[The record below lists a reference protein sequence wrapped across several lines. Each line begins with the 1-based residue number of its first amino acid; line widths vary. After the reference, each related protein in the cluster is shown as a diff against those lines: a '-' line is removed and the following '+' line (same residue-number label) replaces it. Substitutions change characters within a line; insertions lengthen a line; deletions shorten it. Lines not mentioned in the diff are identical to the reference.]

1 MRVIAPT
8 FHGLRTLSVHVRN
21 TMTSLPWFE
30 KMERPIV
37 YALRRVE
44 YPSMTL
50 EPEQKDCVQCVYEG
64 KDVFVWLP
72 TGFGKTVCFEV
83 LPFMFDMKLGRVDSL
98 VVVVSPLVSLMID
111 QVRSLRSGSDR
122 VWRDTDGCTALLGA
136 FQGGPGQQ
144 QDLIA
149 LTGLTAESF
158 QVRNCSLQCLH
169 SSFAPLTNALGQTII
184 YSHSHTQQIL
194 RSRRQLCLHC
204 SMTKKIHCMFRKQ
217 RLPAQAS
224 VHCKHEGLWTSTRTP
239 TNILTSFCSRPP
251 KSTWSA
257 NINYAHA
264 HAVYTRLFFLR
275 PQRAWVRG

>member
-1 MRVIAPT
+1 M
-8 FHGLRTLSVHVRN
+8 FSVFIRAD
-21 TMTSLPWFE
+21 
-30 KMERPIV
+30 I
-37 YALRRVE
+37 
-44 YPSMTL
+44 
-50 EPEQKDCVQCVYEG
+50 
-64 KDVFVWLP
+64 FVWLP

-83 LPFMFDMKLGRVDSL
+83 LPFMFDMKLSRVDSL

-149 LTGLTAESF
+149 LMGLTAESF

-169 SSFAPLTNALGQTII
+169 SSFAPLCWGKPSFTATL
-184 YSHSHTQQIL
+184 YTQQIF

-217 RLPAQAS
+217 RRPAQAS
-224 VHCKHEGLWTSTRTP
+224 VHRKHEGLWTSTHTP
-239 TNILTSFCSRPP
+239 TNIFTSFRSRPP
-251 KSTWSA
+251 KSTWFA
-257 NINYAHA
+257 NINYAHV
-264 HAVYTRLFFLR
+264 HAVYTRLFSSAPKEPGYEANKCSSFNSPVPFSTKL
-275 PQRAWVRG
+275 

>member
-1 MRVIAPT
+1 MGDVTVSAT
-8 FHGLRTLSVHVRN
+8 LRLFLSLC
-21 TMTSLPWFE
+21 SLPAPHSP
-30 KMERPIV
+30 KRHNISV
-37 YALRRVE
+37 ALRRVG

-83 LPFMFDMKLGRVDSL
+83 LPFMFDKKLGRVDSL

-136 FQGGPGQQ
+136 SQRGPGQQ

-158 QVRNCSLQCLH
+158 QVRN
-169 SSFAPLTNALGQTII
+169 
-184 YSHSHTQQIL
+184 
-194 RSRRQLCLHC
+194 
-204 SMTKKIHCMFRKQ
+204 
-217 RLPAQAS
+217 
-224 VHCKHEGLWTSTRTP
+224 
-239 TNILTSFCSRPP
+239 
-251 KSTWSA
+251 
-257 NINYAHA
+257 
-264 HAVYTRLFFLR
+264 
-275 PQRAWVRG
+275 